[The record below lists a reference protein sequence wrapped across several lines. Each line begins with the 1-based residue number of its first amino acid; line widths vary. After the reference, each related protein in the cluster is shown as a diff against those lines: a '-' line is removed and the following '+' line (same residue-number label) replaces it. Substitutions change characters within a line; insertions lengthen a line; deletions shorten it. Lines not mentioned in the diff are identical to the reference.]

1 MDDPMQEIDTS
12 QDFSSTEKIN
22 GNVDALRATLRRI
35 DGAGYKAYHDILGG
49 WSFPDGST
57 LFVDK
62 IQADPFAPPSRC
74 HLRVPAAVA
83 RFPAAL
89 YSNRVRAIAL
99 GDFLARAFCG
109 LVKRGGLDQAA
120 GGAGW
125 SGPKGGDL
133 QMDAPGQQVR
143 ERACA
148 VVREIGAL
156 PAASHAQR
164 GPGNNTHERGRTR
177 TSRRTSR

>member
-1 MDDPMQEIDTS
+1 MHEADVS
-12 QDFSSTEKIN
+12 QDYTQPVSHDKIN
-22 GNVDALRATLRRI
+22 GNADALKATLRRI

-49 WSFPDGST
+49 WSFPEGFT
-57 LFVDK
+57 LHVDK

-74 HLRVPAAVA
+74 HVRVPASLA

-89 YSNRVRAIAL
+89 LSSRIRTTAL
-99 GDFLARAFCG
+99 GDFLARAFCR

-133 QMDAPGQQVR
+133 QMDTPGQQVR
-143 ERACA
+143 
-148 VVREIGAL
+148 
-156 PAASHAQR
+156 
-164 GPGNNTHERGRTR
+164 
-177 TSRRTSR
+177 SRRRVHPDTHSERVIDENAGSAPKRAA